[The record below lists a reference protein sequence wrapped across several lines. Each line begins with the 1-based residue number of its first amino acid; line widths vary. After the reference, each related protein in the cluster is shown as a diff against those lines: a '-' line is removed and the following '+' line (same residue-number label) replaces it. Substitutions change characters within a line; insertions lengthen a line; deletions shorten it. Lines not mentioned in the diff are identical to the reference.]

1 MGPRVADPAPRRL
14 RVKRGGR
21 GAHLA
26 LTLGQAAPTMAGAWA
41 TPPSLLERAMRLIRL
56 PPVLLL
62 LLLVLRCAGGDAA
75 ALPPEAQKIVDKA
88 EAAIGVVTK
97 ASDEQIAKIQAQE
110 LKDLGRLHDAA
121 VKKGEQDK
129 AAALQAKIEA
139 VKSGAI
145 PLTGAVLI
153 AEGQK
158 LAFLGDSIT
167 EQGWGKPTG
176 YVKLVV
182 SGLAACGITVTPV
195 PAGISGHK
203 SNDMLGRVDND
214 VLSKKPD
221 WMTLSCG
228 VNDVWHG
235 ANGVPLDKYQENI
248 TAILD
253 KAKAAGVRVMILTST
268 VIGEDLPNANNA
280 KLVAY
285 NDWLRQ
291 TAKSRG
297 LPLADLN
304 ADMQALIK
312 EGGKAGTNLLTVDGV
327 HMNEAG
333 DRMMA
338 RGILGAFG
346 LPKAMLDKADAVWKG
361 GAAK

>member
-1 MGPRVADPAPRRL
+1 M
-14 RVKRGGR
+14 
-21 GAHLA
+21 
-26 LTLGQAAPTMAGAWA
+26 
-41 TPPSLLERAMRLIRL
+41 ERTMRLFL
-56 PPVLLL
+56 TQTVLL
-62 LLLVLRCAGGDAA
+62 LLLVLRLAGGDASS
-75 ALPPEAQKIVDKA
+75 LPPEAQKIVDKA

-121 VKKGEQDK
+121 LKKGDQDK
-129 AAALQAKIEA
+129 AAVLQAKIEA
-139 VKSGAI
+139 LKGAAI
-145 PLTGAVLI
+145 PLSGTVLI

-167 EQGWGKPTG
+167 QQGWDKATG
-176 YVKLVV
+176 YVKLVTA
-182 SGLAACGITVTPV
+182 GLAACGITVTPV
-195 PAGISGHK
+195 PAGISGNT
-203 SNDMLGRVDND
+203 SNDMRGRLDND

-235 ANGVPLDKYQENI
+235 ANGVALDKYMENI

-253 KAKAAGVRVMILTST
+253 QAKAAGVRVMILTST
-268 VIGEDLPNANNA
+268 VIGEDLPNANNV
-280 KLVAY
+280 KLAAY
-285 NDWLRQ
+285 NEWLRQ

-338 RGILGAFG
+338 RGILAAFG
-346 LPKAMLDKADAVWKG
+346 LSKAMLDKADAAWKQG
-361 GAAK
+361 GAGK

>member
-1 MGPRVADPAPRRL
+1 MVRTWSTPWSTPA
-14 RVKRGGR
+14 V
-21 GAHLA
+21 
-26 LTLGQAAPTMAGAWA
+26 
-41 TPPSLLERAMRLIRL
+41 LERVMRLL
-56 PPVLLL
+56 ACHPVLLL
-62 LLLVLRCAGGDAA
+62 LLMVLRLAAGDAA

-88 EAAIGVVTK
+88 EVAIGVVTK

-110 LKDLGRLHDAA
+110 LKDLIRLHDAA
-121 VKKGEQDK
+121 IKKGDQDK
-129 AAALQAKIEA
+129 AALLQAKIDA
-139 VKSGAI
+139 VKSGAV
-145 PLTGAVLI
+145 PLAGAVLI
-153 AEGQK
+153 SEGQK

-167 EQGWGKPTG
+167 QQGWDKATG
-176 YVKLVV
+176 YVKLVI
-182 SGLAACGITVTPV
+182 SGLAVCGITVTPV

-203 SNDMLGRVDND
+203 SNDMLARVDND

-235 ANGVPLDKYQENI
+235 AKGVPLDKYQENI

-280 KLVAY
+280 KLAAY

-327 HMNEAG
+327 HMNESG

-338 RGILGAFG
+338 HGILAAFG
-346 LPKAMLDKADAVWKG
+346 LSKAMLDKADAAWKG
-361 GAAK
+361 GTGK